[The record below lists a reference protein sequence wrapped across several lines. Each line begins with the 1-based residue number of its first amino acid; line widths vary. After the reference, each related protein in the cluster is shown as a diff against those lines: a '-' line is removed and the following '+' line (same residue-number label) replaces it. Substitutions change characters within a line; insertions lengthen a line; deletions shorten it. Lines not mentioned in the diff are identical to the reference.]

1 MFSKIKNTINNLGP
15 GLLYAGAAVGVS
27 HLVMSTQAGA
37 KYGFLLL
44 ILIPLIHVIK
54 YPFYRFGPEYTAVT
68 GKNILHGYKDLGNYA
83 VYIYIVMT
91 IISMCLIQAA
101 VTIVTS
107 SIAVEFF
114 KIPVPAEYMPHGPA
128 IAFLLIAAAILA
140 IGKYSILDKLMK
152 VIIILLTVTTIIAV
166 CGVLFRA
173 PGGFHEGPS
182 AVFDITAYA
191 GAIFLAKFLGWMPA
205 PMDISVWH
213 SVWSEE
219 SNKENGEVAPLK
231 KAMFDFNIGFY
242 GTACLAMCFLSLGAL
257 VMFNGPVEPSP
268 KGAVF
273 ASQLIKMYTDAL
285 GSWAYPLIGI
295 AALTTMFSTTLTC
308 LDAYPRTLKESF
320 AILGEDKGK
329 VQTEESGRKSYL
341 IVLGVTVA
349 GTICAFLIAKN
360 VDGAMGVI
368 VAIATVAS
376 FISAPILAVLN
387 YMAMNSSSVPE
398 DKRPKGMMIKWCL
411 LGIIVLTVSS
421 FWYLY
426 IEFIKGPPPKD
437 DVKATT
443 IEKTIETPAKN

>member
-1 MFSKIKNTINNLGP
+1 MFSKIKNGLSNLGP

-44 ILIPLIHVIK
+44 VLIPIIHVIK

-68 GKNILHGYKDLGNYA
+68 GKNILHGYKSLGNWA
-83 VYIYIVMT
+83 VYTYILMT
-91 IISMCLIQAA
+91 IVSMCLIQAA

-114 KIPVPAEYMPHGPA
+114 KIPIPKEYMPHGPA
-128 IAFLLIAAAILA
+128 IAFLLIAASILA

-152 VIIILLTVTTIIAV
+152 VIIILLTITTIIAV
-166 CGVLFRA
+166 CSVLFRA
-173 PGGFHEGPS
+173 PGGFHAGPS
-182 AVFDITAYA
+182 ASFDITAYA

-219 SNKENGEVAPLK
+219 ANKESGEVAPIK
-231 KAMFDFNIGFY
+231 KAMFDFNMGFY
-242 GTACLAMCFLSLGAL
+242 GTACLAMCFLALGAL
-257 VMFNGPVEPSP
+257 VMFNGPVQPSP

-320 AILGEDKGK
+320 AILGGNK
-329 VQTEESGRKSYL
+329 VDEQTEAKGRKSYL
-341 IVLGVTVA
+341 IVLLIAVV
-349 GTICAFLIAKN
+349 GTIGAFLIAKN
-360 VDGAMGVI
+360 VEGAMGVI

-387 YMAMNSSSVPE
+387 FMAMNTSSVPK
-398 DKRPKGMMIKWCL
+398 DKRPNGLMIKWCL

-426 IEFIKGPPPKD
+426 IEFVKGPPPKEE
-437 DVKATT
+437 VKNIN
-443 IEKTIETPAKN
+443 IEKTIEKPSSN